1 MTKNDF
7 LNRFKSLLWRAGMV
21 AFAAGISWVLN
32 NLSMLS
38 LSPTLTVVIGLVLG
52 EVSKQIN
59 NNLTQK

>member
-21 AFAAGISWVLN
+21 ALAAGLSWVLN

>member
-21 AFAAGISWVLN
+21 ALAAGIGWVLN